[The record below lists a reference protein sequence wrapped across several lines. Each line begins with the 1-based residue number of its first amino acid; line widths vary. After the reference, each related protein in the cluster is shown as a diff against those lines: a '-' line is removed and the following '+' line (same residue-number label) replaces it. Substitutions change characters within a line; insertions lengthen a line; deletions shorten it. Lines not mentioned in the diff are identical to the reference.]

1 LPEEHSPH
9 TRVCVIDA
17 DASHYRGVAPH
28 NGRRNRARRGSQH
41 SAAAHGW
48 SMSISDVSNS
58 LRLSTKA
65 VLCILQKPQ
74 YRTTRHYQP
83 AQDRQVAICD
93 KAMQHRHPLIPLP
106 FAVSTMVTRW
116 SLLNCLFCHSAL
128 RFWSPVRRLNHHT
141 AERYEHTSCSRHA

>member
-1 LPEEHSPH
+1 MRMHPTIAAWPRTMAEGTGLFGDHSIQPLL
-9 TRVCVIDA
+9 TD
-17 DASHYRGVAPH
+17 G
-28 NGRRNRARRGSQH
+28 
-41 SAAAHGW
+41 